1 MVNIYGYV
9 NENATATFEKAK
21 KIKLL
26 GDIKDNLELKEKIKK
41 VMVEVCIK
49 CEDVIEAFYQYD
61 DKIIFSPSKD
71 ELTKELLY
79 NALRDSK
86 EIFLKEVVEKNE
98 ENVSYY
104 KKTIGELTAIIEEL
118 REENNDLIKQNTGL
132 VEKVKKMEEERVK
145 IFEWIKNNPVKTSN
159 ENVITKLADMEL
171 LSDKKGVYTL
181 INKIENEKNSK
192 LGNQLD
198 NNINKEKIEDKNE
211 REE

>member
-9 NENATATFEKAK
+9 NDNATATFEKAK
-21 KIKLL
+21 KINLS

-61 DKIIFSPSKD
+61 DKIMFSPSKD

-132 VEKVKKMEEERVK
+132 VEKVKKMEEERAK

-181 INKIENEKNSK
+181 INKIENEKNSE

-198 NNINKEKIEDKNE
+198 NNINKEKIEDKKE

>member
-132 VEKVKKMEEERVK
+132 VEKVKKMEEERAK